1 MVPAVAPER
10 LVGLLAEPRRLRVLA
25 AVVLGAQT
33 PTEVMERTGLTL
45 RDVADALRRLSDGGL
60 VSSTPPLVVRFD
72 AFVESVRSAAAAR
85 PAPEALDPDQA
96 RAAVL
101 RTFLVD
107 GRLVSIPAARS
118 KRRVVLEHIVAAF
131 EPGVR
136 YPEREVD
143 AILRAWHPDYAALR
157 RYLVDE
163 ALLAREAGVYWRIGG
178 PVYLPA
184 EP

>member
-1 MVPAVAPER
+1 VAPER

-45 RDVADALRRLSDGGL
+45 RDVMDALRRLHDGGL
-60 VSSTPPLVVRFD
+60 VSSAPPLVAHIE
-72 AFVESVRSAAAAR
+72 AFAESARTAAAAR
-85 PAPEALDPDQA
+85 PVAEALDPDRT

-101 RTFLVD
+101 RTFVVD

-118 KRRVVLEHIVAAF
+118 KRRVVLEHIVTAF

-143 AILRAWHPDYAALR
+143 AVLRAWHPDHAALR

-163 ALLAREAGVYWRIGG
+163 MLLAREGGVYWRIGG
-178 PVYLPA
+178 PVLVPA
-184 EP
+184 AS